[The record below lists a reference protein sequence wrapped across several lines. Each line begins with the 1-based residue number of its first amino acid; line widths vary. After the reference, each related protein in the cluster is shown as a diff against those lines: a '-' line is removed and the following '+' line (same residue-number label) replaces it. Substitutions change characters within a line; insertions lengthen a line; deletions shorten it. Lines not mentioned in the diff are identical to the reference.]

1 MKLKLKRLEG
11 GAMTE
16 QEETLHK
23 AKSDAHNAEVKI
35 IRGGGYIRDMFVN
48 NKRRRKPYTKQKVM
62 RITRR

>member
-23 AKSDAHNAEVKI
+23 AKSDAHNAEVKMLKLGKI
-35 IRGGGYIRDMFVN
+35 SQIS
-48 NKRRRKPYTKQKVM
+48 
-62 RITRR
+62 